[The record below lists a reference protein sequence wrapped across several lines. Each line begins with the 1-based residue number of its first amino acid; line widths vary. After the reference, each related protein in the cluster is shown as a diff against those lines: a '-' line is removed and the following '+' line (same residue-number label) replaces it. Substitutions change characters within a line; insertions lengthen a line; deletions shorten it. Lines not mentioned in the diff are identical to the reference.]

1 MATRKQTLKAN
12 KDAGTPL
19 GKGTPAAKK
28 TKAKVKKTSRG
39 K

>member
-1 MATRKQTLKAN
+1 MATRKQKLKAKADTN
-12 KDAGTPL
+12 L
-19 GKGTPAAKK
+19 GKESNAAKK